1 MTSLSIIMPAYN
13 EERTLAQAVD
23 EVLAVDYPCA
33 VELIVIDDGST
44 DRTSGILDRY
54 ESTGLT
60 VVRQSRNMGKGAAV
74 RAGVER
80 ARGTHLI
87 IFDADLEYR
96 PADIPTLLAPV
107 IAGVADHVFGTR
119 VFGLNTRFQSFKFAV
134 GGRATTLA
142 ANIIFD
148 SCLTDMHTCLKL
160 IPRQEFLSLDLR
172 ERGFGLDT
180 QLTAQLLS
188 RGVRPYEVPVTY
200 RGRSVADGKKIN
212 WRDGVRCLLLLLH
225 IRLTYRPALG
235 SGLLGVPVA
244 VADERLLED
253 SMTTAAR
260 VVAGDAGRA
269 GFHIPA

>member
-1 MTSLSIIMPAYN
+1 
-13 EERTLAQAVD
+13 
-23 EVLAVDYPCA
+23 
-33 VELIVIDDGST
+33 
-44 DRTSGILDRY
+44 
-54 ESTGLT
+54 
-60 VVRQSRNMGKGAAV
+60 
-74 RAGVER
+74 
-80 ARGTHLI
+80 
-87 IFDADLEYR
+87 
-96 PADIPTLLAPV
+96 
-107 IAGVADHVFGTR
+107 VFGTR
-119 VFGLNTRFQSFKFAV
+119 VFGMNTRFQSFKFAV

-160 IPRQEFLSLDLR
+160 IPRQEFLSLNLR

-235 SGLLGVPVA
+235 SGVLGVPVA